1 MITAEELFERCHELA
16 MTTTPSPHDNRRM
29 HETLVLACAEGVRD
43 TGMGFGNVFSQVD
56 YLCKRYGISVT
67 DRQAI
72 QTMRRHS
79 NCTEAL
85 SKEALLYDLRAL
97 CLLISAVF
105 QTTIPSTLVPLLP
118 TENKPLHHTP
128 QVNSRYLRCIVRSWD
143 DTFICVTVDED
154 NSEWRVDITHTAEG
168 VDLSYLRPLL
178 WEGMQLNLL
187 DAHVEGSTITPQ
199 LVVVEPDFLVDISTI
214 AACFTDYGHHPVAYL
229 INQLRE
235 RANSQAIL
243 LGNFAGSA
251 LDDMINHEEMPVN
264 TTIMN
269 AFQQQALQ
277 FCTCPGF
284 HAQQFLNDAREQVA
298 HLKEVVD
305 VLFKEYEKEKAIL
318 EPSFVCER
326 LGLQGRVDLMT
337 SDGRLLVEQKSGRNI
352 KLECSRGTDTMA
364 YREDHYVQLL
374 LYYGVLRYNFGLGS
388 QQTDIRLLYS
398 RYPVREGLL
407 VVNFYQQLFREAISF
422 RNQLVAQQY
431 AICREGFAPLLASLS
446 PETLLTTG
454 HEDHFFQQYIRPQTE
469 AVTAPLHHLSPLE
482 HAYFT
487 RMMTFVYREQL
498 LAKVGKQEGQ
508 GGSVADLW
516 NMPLHE
522 KIETG
527 NIFLDLTMTDRRQS
541 TDYSGY
547 DTLVLRLPPQ
557 EMLPNFR
564 RGDMVY
570 LYDYPADAVPD
581 VRKRILYK
589 GTLQEI
595 TPDSVTIHLNDGQQN
610 ASFFAFDKHWAIE
623 HGASDLSTN
632 SAVRSLHHL
641 MTAPQPRKALL
652 LGQRPPQTDPSRTL
666 SHSYH
671 ASYDEI
677 LLKIRQSQDYFLLVG
692 PPGTGKTSMALR
704 FMVEEEL
711 QSTPDASL
719 LLMSYTNR
727 AVDEICGMLVDAG
740 IDFLRLGNAS
750 SCDPR
755 FRHWL
760 IDEAIQSQPK
770 LSLIRQRILQT
781 PVIVGTTSMIQSK
794 PFLFDLKHF
803 TMAIIDEASQILEPS
818 LVGILA
824 AHRQGTCCIDR
835 FVLIGDYKQLPAV
848 VQQDE
853 ADTRVDDPLLLEIG
867 VSDCR
872 MSLFERLIRWEE
884 HHHRS
889 DCMGILRRQGRM
901 HPEIA
906 AFPNEKFYFRE
917 QLEPVPCEH
926 QLETSLSYR
935 APSQDALDDLLK
947 ARRVIFFPSAPN
959 ASLTSDKVNAD
970 EARIVALM
978 LSRIYRFYGER
989 FDADK
994 TVGVIVPYRNQIAM
1008 IRNEM
1013 AKYDIPVLQQI
1024 SIDTVERYQ
1033 GSQRDV
1039 IIYSL
1044 TVQHLYQ
1051 LDFLTGNTLVEDGRV
1066 IDRKLNVAMTRA
1078 RKQLLMVGNTS
1089 VLSSHPLYEE
1099 LIKRY
1104 L

>member
-1 MITAEELFERCHELA
+1 M
-16 MTTTPSPHDNRRM
+16 
-29 HETLVLACAEGVRD
+29 
-43 TGMGFGNVFSQVD
+43 
-56 YLCKRYGISVT
+56 
-67 DRQAI
+67 
-72 QTMRRHS
+72 
-79 NCTEAL
+79 
-85 SKEALLYDLRAL
+85 
-97 CLLISAVF
+97 
-105 QTTIPSTLVPLLP
+105 
-118 TENKPLHHTP
+118 
-128 QVNSRYLRCIVRSWD
+128 
-143 DTFICVTVDED
+143 
-154 NSEWRVDITHTAEG
+154 
-168 VDLSYLRPLL
+168 
-178 WEGMQLNLL
+178 
-187 DAHVEGSTITPQ
+187 
-199 LVVVEPDFLVDISTI
+199 
-214 AACFTDYGHHPVAYL
+214 
-229 INQLRE
+229 
-235 RANSQAIL
+235 
-243 LGNFAGSA
+243 
-251 LDDMINHEEMPVN
+251 
-264 TTIMN
+264 
-269 AFQQQALQ
+269 
-277 FCTCPGF
+277 
-284 HAQQFLNDAREQVA
+284 
-298 HLKEVVD
+298 
-305 VLFKEYEKEKAIL
+305 
-318 EPSFVCER
+318 
-326 LGLQGRVDLMT
+326 
-337 SDGRLLVEQKSGRNI
+337 
-352 KLECSRGTDTMA
+352 
-364 YREDHYVQLL
+364 
-374 LYYGVLRYNFGLGS
+374 
-388 QQTDIRLLYS
+388 
-398 RYPVREGLL
+398 
-407 VVNFYQQLFREAISF
+407 
-422 RNQLVAQQY
+422 
-431 AICREGFAPLLASLS
+431 
-446 PETLLTTG
+446 
-454 HEDHFFQQYIRPQTE
+454 
-469 AVTAPLHHLSPLE
+469 
-482 HAYFT
+482 
-487 RMMTFVYREQL
+487 
-498 LAKVGKQEGQ
+498 
-508 GGSVADLW
+508 
-516 NMPLHE
+516 
-522 KIETG
+522 
-527 NIFLDLTMTDRRQS
+527 
-541 TDYSGY
+541 
-547 DTLVLRLPPQ
+547 
-557 EMLPNFR
+557 
-564 RGDMVY
+564 
-570 LYDYPADAVPD
+570 
-581 VRKRILYK
+581 
-589 GTLQEI
+589 
-595 TPDSVTIHLNDGQQN
+595 TIHLNDGQQN

-652 LGQRPPQTDPSRTL
+652 LGQRPPQTDPSQTL

-853 ADTRVDDPLLLEIG
+853 ADTRVDDPLLLAIG

-926 QLETSLSYR
+926 QLETSLSYC

-970 EARIVALM
+970 EARIVALL

-994 TVGVIVPYRNQIAM
+994 TVGVIMPYRNQIAM
-1008 IRNEM
+1008 IRREL